1 MPHYYSHQ
9 SEMEIGVLPIY
20 SFFIVKNE
28 SEFKHHSDTLS
39 FSERLKEEIN
49 ILHELA
55 GITTTCE
62 HDISQLLGH
71 QSKQH

>member
-20 SFFIVKNE
+20 SFFTVKNE
-28 SEFKHHSDTLS
+28 YEFQHHSDTLS
-39 FSERLKEEIN
+39 FPERLKEEIN
-49 ILHELA
+49 ILRELS

-62 HDISQLLGH
+62 HDISQLPCH